1 MITPFSIF
9 VIGGGGFMIPF
20 EYQTYK
26 LMVLP
31 HSTSVDAGDY
41 DDDDDDDDCKCGAT
55 SGMDGPCI
63 NMY

>member
-1 MITPFSIF
+1 
-9 VIGGGGFMIPF
+9 MIPF
-20 EYQTYK
+20 EYKTYK

-41 DDDDDDDDCKCGAT
+41 DDDDDYYYDYDDDCKCGAT
-55 SGMDGPCI
+55 SGLDGPCI